1 MLKTIPLV
9 SLQLK
14 TEHMCD
20 LDCDKIDSP
29 ENAAALVS
37 AFIGDAAQEHLLVCA
52 LNGRLEP
59 TCVSYAAI
67 GSDNAAAVSAREIVK
82 PILLSNAPQ
91 FLVGHNHPSGSLEP
105 SRADLSMTKELQAA
119 CQLLQL
125 TLVDHVIVTPD
136 GKYTSLKATDQL

>member
-9 SLQLK
+9 SLHLK
-14 TEHMCD
+14 TEHTCD
-20 LDCDKIDSP
+20 LTCGDINCP

-52 LNGRLEP
+52 LNGQLEP
-59 TCVSYAAI
+59 TCISYAAV
-67 GSDNAAAVSAREIVK
+67 GSDNAAAVSMRDIVK
-82 PILLSNAPQ
+82 PILLSNAPR
-91 FLVGHNHPSGSLEP
+91 FLIGHNHPSGSLTP
-105 SRADLSMTKELQAA
+105 SEADLRMTEKLQQA

-136 GKYTSLKATDQL
+136 GNYTSLKATNQL